1 MKKIILL
8 VSLPLI
14 LFPLAY
20 ADTSRETLDI
30 LLGSGSVSEQRA
42 AFEKIASSP
51 EKYLPLIRER
61 LASFADGRIDVPGR
75 SIDRLFYLSAFL
87 KDTSL
92 IPPIEA
98 IWKDTDLLPH
108 YCLYSCPIVFA
119 LTIYATSGMWTPP
132 ENMKKEILRHYDL
145 YPEIRRASDISLDPT
160 PEGYRVR
167 GPGIDIW
174 LRKAAAM
181 SERELIEQAGQDT
194 QEPKMREAA
203 TFQLSYT
210 VSSSEN
216 LKDLYWLAI
225 QEHPPDG
232 ASEGRGAIYKAIYR
246 AEKAQRMGR

>member
-8 VSLPLI
+8 LLSLT
-14 LFPLAY
+14 FAPLAY
-20 ADTSRETLDI
+20 ADTSPKTLDT
-30 LLGSGSVSEQRA
+30 LLGSSSLSEQRA

-51 EKYLPLIRER
+51 EKYVSLIRKR
-61 LASFADGRIDVPGR
+61 LTSFANGLIDVPGR
-75 SIDRLFYLSAFL
+75 LIDRLFYLSAFL

-92 IPPIEA
+92 VSPIEA
-98 IWKDTDLLPH
+98 IWKDTDFLPH

-119 LTIYATSGMWTPP
+119 LTIYATSGLWTPP

-145 YPEIRRASDISLDPT
+145 YPEIRMASDISLDPT
-160 PEGYRVR
+160 PEEHKIR

-174 LRKAAAM
+174 LQKAAAM
-181 SERELIEQAGQDT
+181 SERELIEQAGPDT

-232 ASEGRGAIYKAIYR
+232 ACEGRGAIYKAIYR
-246 AEKAQRMGR
+246 AEKAHRKGH